1 MARRVH
7 FVEWISYCH
16 RDGRKAPTKKS
27 KHLHLKKRV
36 EKAAIGPRILR
47 VTWNRVGWGSR
58 TKDSVATRWG
68 INHQRMFLVYGY
80 LHSFSEA
87 ELNLKF
93 LIMEGSA
100 CRAAVQYEGSGSYLV
115 VQCCRR
121 SDQIVI

>member
-1 MARRVH
+1 MEGKRQL
-7 FVEWISYCH
+7 
-16 RDGRKAPTKKS
+16 KKS

-36 EKAAIGPRILR
+36 ERAAIGPRILR
-47 VTWNRVGWGSR
+47 VTWNRVSWGSR

-93 LIMEGSA
+93 LIMEGR
-100 CRAAVQYEGSGSYLV
+100 RAVL
-115 VQCCRR
+115 RR
-121 SDQIVI
+121 SAKGAVLTSLSNAVGEAIKLSSKLPPG